1 MINKNQFKVEEEL
14 PFLDDI
20 VSEWFNNK
28 YSDLSEPQK
37 KAIPLIHSKQ
47 NVLVSSPTGTG
58 KTLTGFLSIINEL
71 FQKARKGELE
81 DKIYCVY
88 ISPLKALAND
98 INKNLN
104 EPLNEIYE
112 LARQRGL
119 KIPEIK
125 VAVRSGDTAQNERNK
140 MLKKPPHI
148 IITTPESFSLAI
160 TATKFK
166 EKFTGVEYVIV
177 DEIHEVS
184 STKRGSLLSLNL
196 ERLENLSP
204 GFVRIGLSATQ
215 APLDL
220 IGTYLCGYHGD
231 KNRNFDIIEV
241 STNKYLDLS
250 IITPVKDLT
259 LVSYEVANEKMYDI
273 LVDMVN
279 SHKTTLIFTNTR
291 SSTEHVA
298 MRLKARGIEN
308 IEAHHSSLGKQTRI
322 EVENRLKDGDL
333 KCVITSTSLELGID
347 IGYIDLVIQIGSPK
361 SVSRAL
367 QRIGRSGHGVRDLS
381 LGRFIVFDL
390 DDLMECAV
398 MTKAAYDHE
407 IDRVTVPVN
416 PLDVLSQGIISM
428 SLEKTWGVD
437 EAYSVIRNSYAFH
450 TLEYEDYIATLN
462 YLSGRI
468 EGNTLFSKIWYDEDE
483 NKFGKKASTRM
494 IYFMNVGTIPEEANY
509 NVVNEKG
516 RMLGQLS
523 DKFVER
529 LKNGDIFVLGAKTYM
544 FLKVSRNNI
553 TVKTA
558 TGMKPTVP
566 SWTGELLPRSYDLGI
581 LIGEFRKELFR
592 RIKNG
597 EETEN
602 WLMENYRVDSFGARS
617 LISYVKAQGE
627 FAIPTQDSLL
637 VEGYIDGD
645 LYSIIFHIP
654 LGRRVNDALSRAY
667 GLAVSNKYGLNT
679 RISVNDNGFTITL
692 NRRVPIKDI
701 VTLLNPSNFRDLVD
715 RSIINTELFKQRFR
729 YCATRSLM
737 VLRKYKQTDISVAR
751 QQLRSDRLLRTLE
764 AMQNFPVIKEA
775 FNEVKYD
782 VMDVERASW
791 YVNDIIS
798 KKKFTI
804 RDYSTET
811 SPFSYN
817 LILSGV
823 SDIVLMEDRSKLLK
837 DLRSKLL
844 DKIYGTEGIDF
855 LIKDSK
861 MVENY
866 FKNKVPRVTDEES
879 YIEFS
884 RHFLYIDPFKK
895 KYNSPIEYSDMDLE
909 PITEELIATGK
920 INYCFIRSDQWVSS
934 EYYPVVYGL
943 FKREIQ
949 LTERD
954 REIYNSI
961 NDLKF
966 SEIKKAGFG
975 EQEIRDS
982 LIKLESAYM
991 IRKEIHGEMQYYV
1004 KNDAIP
1010 EIPDNGMKIAVSTV
1024 LSSYGPLSLDELLIR
1039 LPVNSEELEQ
1049 ALNSMIR
1056 ENIVL
1061 YDYITPIFMK
1071 QYMMKSDFEAI
1082 VNSTDEDI
1090 VHKRIINFCSPVED
1104 VGEFFQKY
1112 GFAFDTFDIRV
1123 RTRNYRRVD
1132 LERMLASG
1140 EIYRARAIK
1149 NKYVLISKWLMDI
1162 LYKLREEKNSDLE
1175 DQVLG
1180 FIQRGIDTDEKLS
1193 AMTGMEGKI
1202 IKGVLKNLE
1211 FKIAVIPG
1219 KSGEWNLYM
1228 PEKDV
1233 DTSVI
1238 IEKYGPVT
1246 ARELARFFWFN
1257 PAKLDYSGFTPVYYR
1272 NEIYYG
1278 GENLNPEPV
1287 SLITM
1292 KNDPVSIYMGRYVRN
1307 DDFNARFI
1315 YNGSEES
1322 MFFMEEK
1329 PPGIWFDNMDFESG
1343 KINEFLENIGEIS
1356 NKLDENSIIIKTSNP
1371 DLLKAG
1377 ESKGYI
1383 RSENVIYMGNFD
1395 VMPVNTDDLLSIAV
1409 QRYNSG
1415 KTTMNYNILSR
1426 IFLGIRSD
1434 MEAYYTGIRS
1444 VELTNYYNSM
1454 LIFNFDG
1461 PFNTPALGTKNV
1473 IALYKAIKKRPLT
1486 EAEEEVYKSLISRS
1500 MSENELIKSMKMNSL
1515 LVRESVKTLYKLNA
1529 IAKDKSRRY
1538 ITVNDEYSKIEA
1550 IEILLRELINR
1561 IGFFD
1566 INVYRDLTG
1575 QEDDTEYNLTVKKLS
1590 REKFIRETL
1599 IPSENRIIYAAYGLQ
1614 AGNIKA
1620 RVSRIIPPKDIIALV
1635 FSGYIKSRYHSS
1647 SNYMYFA
1654 DGGIKMS
1661 ISVKKSGKYLSV
1673 KKITGDSGYK
1683 DLAKAEF
1690 NSAGYILSN

>member
-1 MINKNQFKVEEEL
+1 
-14 PFLDDI
+14 
-20 VSEWFNNK
+20 
-28 YSDLSEPQK
+28 
-37 KAIPLIHSKQ
+37 
-47 NVLVSSPTGTG
+47 
-58 KTLTGFLSIINEL
+58 
-71 FQKARKGELE
+71 
-81 DKIYCVY
+81 
-88 ISPLKALAND
+88 
-98 INKNLN
+98 
-104 EPLNEIYE
+104 
-112 LARQRGL
+112 
-119 KIPEIK
+119 
-125 VAVRSGDTAQNERNK
+125 
-140 MLKKPPHI
+140 
-148 IITTPESFSLAI
+148 
-160 TATKFK
+160 
-166 EKFTGVEYVIV
+166 
-177 DEIHEVS
+177 
-184 STKRGSLLSLNL
+184 
-196 ERLENLSP
+196 
-204 GFVRIGLSATQ
+204 
-215 APLDL
+215 
-220 IGTYLCGYHGD
+220 
-231 KNRNFDIIEV
+231 
-241 STNKYLDLS
+241 
-250 IITPVKDLT
+250 
-259 LVSYEVANEKMYDI
+259 
-273 LVDMVN
+273 
-279 SHKTTLIFTNTR
+279 
-291 SSTEHVA
+291 
-298 MRLKARGIEN
+298 
-308 IEAHHSSLGKQTRI
+308 
-322 EVENRLKDGDL
+322 
-333 KCVITSTSLELGID
+333 
-347 IGYIDLVIQIGSPK
+347 
-361 SVSRAL
+361 
-367 QRIGRSGHGVRDLS
+367 
-381 LGRFIVFDL
+381 
-390 DDLMECAV
+390 
-398 MTKAAYDHE
+398 
-407 IDRVTVPVN
+407 
-416 PLDVLSQGIISM
+416 
-428 SLEKTWGVD
+428 
-437 EAYSVIRNSYAFH
+437 
-450 TLEYEDYIATLN
+450 
-462 YLSGRI
+462 
-468 EGNTLFSKIWYDEDE
+468 
-483 NKFGKKASTRM
+483 
-494 IYFMNVGTIPEEANY
+494 
-509 NVVNEKG
+509 
-516 RMLGQLS
+516 
-523 DKFVER
+523 
-529 LKNGDIFVLGAKTYM
+529 
-544 FLKVSRNNI
+544 
-553 TVKTA
+553 
-558 TGMKPTVP
+558 
-566 SWTGELLPRSYDLGI
+566 
-581 LIGEFRKELFR
+581 
-592 RIKNG
+592 
-597 EETEN
+597 
-602 WLMENYRVDSFGARS
+602 
-617 LISYVKAQGE
+617 
-627 FAIPTQDSLL
+627 
-637 VEGYIDGD
+637 
-645 LYSIIFHIP
+645 
-654 LGRRVNDALSRAY
+654 
-667 GLAVSNKYGLNT
+667 
-679 RISVNDNGFTITL
+679 
-692 NRRVPIKDI
+692 
-701 VTLLNPSNFRDLVD
+701 
-715 RSIINTELFKQRFR
+715 
-729 YCATRSLM
+729 
-737 VLRKYKQTDISVAR
+737 
-751 QQLRSDRLLRTLE
+751 
-764 AMQNFPVIKEA
+764 
-775 FNEVKYD
+775 
-782 VMDVERASW
+782 
-791 YVNDIIS
+791 
-798 KKKFTI
+798 
-804 RDYSTET
+804 
-811 SPFSYN
+811 
-817 LILSGV
+817 
-823 SDIVLMEDRSKLLK
+823 
-837 DLRSKLL
+837 
-844 DKIYGTEGIDF
+844 
-855 LIKDSK
+855 
-861 MVENY
+861 
-866 FKNKVPRVTDEES
+866 
-879 YIEFS
+879 
-884 RHFLYIDPFKK
+884 
-895 KYNSPIEYSDMDLE
+895 MDLE
-909 PITEELIATGK
+909 TITEELIASGK
-920 INYCFIRSDQWVSS
+920 INYCFIRSDQWVYS

-949 LTERD
+949 LTGRD
-954 REIYNSI
+954 REIYDSI

-1039 LPVNSEELEQ
+1039 LPVNGEELEQ

-1211 FKIAVIPG
+1211 FKIAVIQG
-1219 KSGEWNLYM
+1219 KSGEWHIYS
-1228 PEKDV
+1228 PENDV
-1233 DTSVI
+1233 DTAVI

-1246 ARELARFFWFN
+1246 TRELARFFWFN
-1257 PAKLDYSGFTPVYYR
+1257 PAKLDYSRFTPVYYR

-1278 GENLNPEPV
+1278 GQNLNPEPV

-1315 YNGSEES
+1315 HNGSEES
-1322 MFFMEEK
+1322 MFYIEER
-1329 PPGIWFDNMDFESG
+1329 PPGIWFDNIDFESG
-1343 KINEFLENIGEIS
+1343 KINEFLENVRVIS
-1356 NKLDENSIIIKTSNP
+1356 SKLEEDSIIIKTSNS

-1377 ESKGYI
+1377 ESNGYS

-1395 VMPVNTDDLLSIAV
+1395 VMPVNTDDLLSTAV

-1454 LIFNFDG
+1454 LIYNFDG
-1461 PFNTPALGTKNV
+1461 PFNIPALGTKNV
-1473 IALYKAIKKRPLT
+1473 IALYKAIKKRSLT

-1566 INVYRDLTG
+1566 INVYRELTG
-1575 QEDDTEYNLTVKKLS
+1575 QEDYMEYNLIVKKLS

-1614 AGNIKA
+1614 AGNIKT

-1654 DGGIKMS
+1654 DGAIKMS

-1673 KKITGDSGYK
+1673 KKIIGDSGYK

-1690 NSAGYILSN
+1690 NSTGYILSN